1 MHRPTSPSPP
11 TSTALIALLW
21 TGTVARV
28 LFFVCFL
35 GLMVWL
41 KNNPGADPT
50 WLWGLMLGC
59 VGLALGPG
67 LGIPMLWTGQL
78 RVRAG
83 LLPALYGVQTGAAA
97 TALPSQGI
105 RLLGGVLTVAGTA
118 GVLLGAVLFWSGLG
132 AL

>member
-1 MHRPTSPSPP
+1 MKPTPP
-11 TSTALIALLW
+11 TRSLVVLLW

-35 GLMVWL
+35 GLMVWM

-50 WLWGLMLGC
+50 SLWGLMLGC

-97 TALPSQGI
+97 TASPSKGVQ
-105 RLLGGVLTVAGTA
+105 LLGGVLTVAGTA

-132 AL
+132 AVLGSG